1 MKRVFFSSGRT
12 LSRRTFLRASGV
24 SLALPMFDAMVPALA
39 ASKTVEPPLRMLAIC
54 TNMGILSEYFNP
66 ATAGENYEL
75 SPYLQILEPF
85 RREMTVFTGTSHP
98 ECDGG
103 HDSDNC
109 FLTSAPHPQRGGF
122 KNTISLDQRIAAEIG
137 EQTRFPSVTIVVGPE
152 QKRSLSWTDGGVMIP
167 GELKPSR
174 LFAKMFLKGAAHE
187 IDAQVTR
194 LREGRSIMDA
204 VSERTRSLEKT
215 LGRPDRQKLDQYLS
229 SVREL
234 ERRLHSSEEWEFKPK
249 PEVAMKP
256 PVDIADPSEL
266 IGKTRVMYELARLAL
281 ETDSTRL
288 VTILIDQATNAKP
301 NVDGVLTGTHSLTHT
316 AANPEKRKELKLVE
330 EAQFRELATLLG
342 AMKQTG
348 EQGRTL
354 LDRTMVLYGSQLG
367 NAGAHTNT
375 NMPMLLAGG
384 GFRHGRHLAFDQAN
398 NYPLC
403 NLYVTMLQKFG
414 IEADRFGSST
424 GTMRDFA

>member
-1 MKRVFFSSGRT
+1 MKNVHFATGRT

-24 SLALPMFDAMVPALA
+24 SLALPMFDAMVPAFA
-39 ASKTVEPPLRMLAIC
+39 AAQAAEPPLRMLAIC

-66 ATAGENYEL
+66 TTAGDDYEL
-75 SPYLQILEPF
+75 SPYLKILEPY
-85 RREMTVFTGTSHP
+85 RRQMTVFTGTSHP

-137 EQTRFPSVTIVVGPE
+137 ELTRFPSVTIVVGPE

-187 IDAQVTR
+187 VDAQVMR

-234 ERRLHSSEEWEFKPK
+234 ERRLHTAEEWEFKPK
-249 PEVAMKP
+249 PDVTLKP
-256 PVDIADPSEL
+256 PVDITDPSEL

-301 NVDGVLTGTHSLTHT
+301 NVDGVTTGTHSLTHT
-316 AANPEKRKELKLVE
+316 SANPEKRQELKRVE

-342 AMKQTG
+342 AMTQTG

-384 GFRHGRHLAFDQAN
+384 NFRHGRHLAFDQAN

-424 GTMRDFA
+424 GTMRDFG